1 MEGPPVTIDELLEQL
16 ADLIADR
23 VALRLNGGNGGP
35 APVTEPD
42 RLLTPAEAA
51 DRLKVSRR
59 FVYAHRKALGGV
71 ALSKRALR
79 FPEAAVAR
87 YLARR
92 P

>member
-1 MEGPPVTIDELLEQL
+1 MSLDGLLEQL

-23 VALRLNGGNGGP
+23 VAARLNGHAAAPP
-35 APVTEPD
+35 AAPD
-42 RLLTPAEAA
+42 RMLTVPEVAE
-51 DRLKVSRR
+51 RLRASRR
-59 FVYAHRKALGGV
+59 FVYAHRKVLGGV